1 MQTALNSPFKGYY
14 PNVNPFGISPRYNG
28 NTPLSNLY
36 NKYKMDDS
44 VNYKLSKVKNRRDAN
59 AEIEQGEIVR
69 QDLPNGGTLL
79 HKALGKKHK
88 NGGIPVNLPDNS
100 FIFSNYK
107 STSLNKEEL
116 DTFNLGGYSKKINS
130 RTPSKILE
138 NNVDIKHY
146 NEMEKYLQES
156 KNPIEKTTARIM
168 KDKYDKIISKIGA
181 LQEYKKPNA
190 TIPNFAYLLEK
201 TPQLKD
207 EEIQTEMYREGGRV
221 LPKYRDGKA
230 GYRNSPEQRKSIFD
244 TWLQNSSRLFPVDT
258 KDFDTYYNNPSKL
271 QSLYATNPNYDDAV
285 VDMMKREGMTYKG
298 LDSYGDKT
306 DYTKDEYLQGFQDN
320 KFDRRVL
327 DIQKKTFD
335 NPEAFTKLG
344 YKQIDP
350 EGNVYYT
357 GEGNSYVIPE
367 YAQKSEDLELTG
379 DPDFTEDLETTTST
393 KPTKGENNLD
403 KRFGDDMSWLKGYN
417 WTPKMLSML
426 GNMAQ
431 YPRAYN
437 PSLSL
442 EQPLRVREQLLDAQP
457 SVNDVLANRY
467 MALKASN
474 QYAPQ
479 SVANKQF
486 LDTDVN
492 KQINDYRYKIDQ
504 ANQNISTDVNNKNAQ
519 MQNQVVN
526 SNNARRAQYIDKM
539 NELYQNMANE
549 RNTINATNLNL
560 LGQGLNEQDQTNL
573 SNELMRRQYN
583 WNVNQ
588 MMQSMSTSEQI
599 EAEINRI
606 NKLNL
611 DDSIKQIY
619 ITNLLKK
626 QYSTNPATTNP
637 YSFK

>member
-88 NGGIPVNLPDNS
+88 DGGIPVNLPDNS

-156 KNPIEKTTARIM
+156 KNPLEKKTAQLM
-168 KDKYDKIISKIGA
+168 KAKYDKIVSNIGA

-201 TPQLKD
+201 TPQLK
-207 EEIQTEMYREGGRV
+207 EQEIQTEMYKEGGYFI
-221 LPKYRDGKA
+221 PKFQDGNLYKSPYKVKPEGYGDLTKMNEYIKTYNQSA
-230 GYRNSPEQRKSIFD
+230 GTNFKTIAEVQKHRTETTPELVIDAYRNQGVNPTNRHAKILGTKEINFSEVPDEKILEGDYDKLWGNRQIIPIKKNFKNEQEWFQYLKMRPTIMSNNKPYVYEGNNVYLTPEYDPQTIK
-244 TWLQNSSRLFPVDT
+244 PVDPT
-258 KDFDTYYNNPSKL
+258 KP
-271 QSLYATNPNYDDAV
+271 A
-285 VDMMKREGMTYKG
+285 
-298 LDSYGDKT
+298 
-306 DYTKDEYLQGFQDN
+306 
-320 KFDRRVL
+320 
-327 DIQKKTFD
+327 
-335 NPEAFTKLG
+335 
-344 YKQIDP
+344 DP
-350 EGNVYYT
+350 AKPT
-357 GEGNSYVIPE
+357 IP
-367 YAQKSEDLELTG
+367 TI
-379 DPDFTEDLETTTST
+379 
-393 KPTKGENNLD
+393 PTKGENNLD
-403 KRFGDDMSWLKGYN
+403 KRFGDDLSWLKGYN

-457 SVNDVLANRY
+457 SVNDILANRY
-467 MALKASN
+467 MALKATN

-492 KQINDYRYKIDQ
+492 KQISDYRYKIDQ

-573 SNELMRRQYN
+573 SNELMRKQYN

-588 MMQSMSTSEQI
+588 MMQSMNTPEQMQ
-599 EAEINRI
+599 AEINRI
-606 NKLNL
+606 NRLNL
-611 DDSIKQIY
+611 DDSVKKIML
-619 ITNLLKK
+619 TNFFKK
-626 QYSTNPATTNP
+626 YYSTNPATNP
-637 YSFK
+637 YS